1 MDPEH
6 RNHATVVPRRPIANF
21 LIPFPAVCFTLALL
35 TDLAYWQ
42 TATLMWQN
50 FSSWLLFAGEVVGG
64 LALVVGVIEL
74 LASKSV
80 RAASPGWGY
89 VVLGVI
95 ILVVAFVNSLVHAG
109 DGWTAVVPWGLALS
123 ALTFVL
129 VLVAAVIGRAA
140 TNRPVAGAYHHA

>member
-6 RNHATVVPRRPIANF
+6 RSHATVVPRRPVANF

-35 TDLAYWQ
+35 TDIAYWQ
-42 TATLMWQN
+42 TANLMWQN

-64 LALVVGVIEL
+64 VAVVVGVIEL
-74 LASKSV
+74 LASKAV

-89 VVLGVI
+89 VVLGVV
-95 ILVVAFVNSLVHAG
+95 ILLVAFVNSLVHAG

-129 VLVAAVIGRAA
+129 VLAAAVLGRVAS
-140 TNRPVAGAYHHA
+140 NRPVAGAYSHA